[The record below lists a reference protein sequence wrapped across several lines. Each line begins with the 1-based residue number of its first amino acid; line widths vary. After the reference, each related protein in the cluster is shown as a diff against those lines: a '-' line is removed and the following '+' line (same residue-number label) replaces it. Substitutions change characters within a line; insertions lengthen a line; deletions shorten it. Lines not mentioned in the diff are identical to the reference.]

1 MLWASK
7 HCGGGANKLGQLTDR
22 LCPYLRSG
30 RLSWV
35 HETLPD
41 GAVRLLSTAVGE
53 PQRARGNLILNSEN
67 VPQLAVVALGPT
79 VSAGN
84 GIDELSADADAIT
97 SATDAAFENVA
108 HAELA
113 ADLPYVR

>member
-53 PQRARGNLILNSEN
+53 PQRTRGNLIL
-67 VPQLAVVALGPT
+67 QLAVVALGPT

>member
-1 MLWASK
+1 MLWASQL
-7 HCGGGANKLGQLTDR
+7 CGGGANKLGQLTDR

-41 GAVRLLSTAVGE
+41 GAVRLLSTGVGAK
-53 PQRARGNLILNSEN
+53 RTRGNLILNSEN

-79 VSAGN
+79 VRAGN
-84 GIDELSADADAIT
+84 G
-97 SATDAAFENVA
+97 N
-108 HAELA
+108 
-113 ADLPYVR
+113 R